1 MGVFLHA
8 TSKHSS
14 RLKVSSWGE
23 MFSSTC
29 HSASGSACVT
39 CLLGSLLLLP
49 ISVLAGGLEGPS
61 SFWDV
66 VCLPLS
72 CRSDPRNAGTCLDPT
87 VHAGAALDVL
97 QEL

>member
-39 CLLGSLLLLP
+39 CLLGSLLFLP
-49 ISVLAGGLEGPS
+49 ISVLAGGLEGALQQLLGC
-61 SFWDV
+61 
-66 VCLPLS
+66 CLPASQL
-72 CRSDPRNAGTCLDPT
+72 PF
-87 VHAGAALDVL
+87 
-97 QEL
+97 